1 MIVAAAEMSHALLM
15 DRIYRRQRHIYDL
28 TRRYFLLGR
37 DELIQTLAPPPGA
50 RVLEL
55 GCGTGRNLIA
65 AAAAYPEARF
75 YGADISAEMLESAE
89 HACARAGLAERIT
102 LAAGDATR
110 FDPNTAFRV
119 DGFDRVFLSYTL
131 SMIPAWRQALR
142 QAAQLVAPGGELHVV
157 DFGQQERL
165 PAWFRFALFRWLALF
180 HVTPRAG
187 LRGELAIAA
196 RDMGARLTF
205 ESQYRGYAW
214 AARLT
219 RAG

>member
-1 MIVAAAEMSHALLM
+1 MVAAEMSHAVLM

-75 YGADISAEMLESAE
+75 YGVDISAEMLESAE
-89 HACARAGLAERIT
+89 QACARAGLAERIT

-110 FDPNTAFRV
+110 FDPNTAFGLT
-119 DGFDRVFLSYTL
+119 GFDRVFLSYTL

-142 QAAQLVAPGGELHVV
+142 QAAQLVTPGGALHVV

-165 PAWFRFALFRWLALF
+165 PSWFRFGLFRWLALF
-180 HVTPRAG
+180 HVNPRAG

-196 RDMGARLTF
+196 RDMDASLQF
-205 ESQYRGYAW
+205 DSQYRGYAW